1 MELYKE
7 ILIKNTMEKA
17 ILNSLEAIE
26 HNASDIVQSACYQA
40 IAEIKAVLEDD
51 SMDDKTCFWRIDEI
65 IRVFDRLGSPCSR
78 HDFG

>member
-7 ILIKNTMEKA
+7 ILVKSVVEKA
-17 ILNSLEAIE
+17 ILSSLETMQ
-26 HNASDIVQSACYQA
+26 HNAADVIETACYKA
-40 IAEIKAVLEDD
+40 IAEIKAILEDD
-51 SMDDKTCFWRIDEI
+51 TLDDKTCFLRIDEI